1 MNNETGFLMSV
12 LALGLIATLEGEEK
26 PKSARRNRCSN
37 AHDSILK
44 VCDIYLPAGMDKAKL
59 NQIWEVLDGPV
70 MKIIQDNSEKLFKA
84 VQIND

>member
-1 MNNETGFLMSV
+1 LAFLIIFDKKKGC
-12 LALGLIATLEGEEK
+12 L
-26 PKSARRNRCSN
+26 
-37 AHDSILK
+37 LK